1 MPPRPPAP
9 VPAGGPAST
18 TRQKSL
24 SESLLAVTT
33 AASTRA
39 EEGTL
44 LFSNIASILDEQL
57 QGEPVKALPSHLR
70 KSFYAFCQDISTVAQ
85 RHFDNHVRGSPRP
98 PLPYMCLPNPSTA
111 LFTPPPTT
119 GSLTPPTE
127 EATTPESVAGPQA
140 TRAQIPAQKHTPSY
154 ANAIASPPQIPAPQA
169 SHQLKKKAPP
179 KTPPLDNRLF
189 VRLPENHVLRAVSTY
204 SIQNDLNKALGKKL
218 VKEIQTTRTGFAL
231 CPLSPE
237 AQDSL
242 EALIPQITALFS
254 EKGPCV
260 VEKASNL
267 VSYRIAL
274 IPRSFQGFQDNQITQ
289 IRVTPEHLS
298 SALTEELGFT
308 PTQVAE
314 TRHSTENP
322 HTFSTS
328 WIARFPSNTTT
339 LPRSLLLFGARA
351 SVKLLPK
358 RVAVIQCN
366 RCLMW
371 HNERTCARLAR
382 CRLCGSTTHTENEHT
397 PCSTTAHP
405 CPPRCFHC
413 HGPHPAD
420 SPECLLRPKPNQ
432 VALTKQQKAQIR
444 QSCAAAFLRIKTASC
459 PPSASM
465 PPSVQQDASPAM
477 EIEIAAAP
485 LRPSTPPTS
494 QPATLPPTTSQ
505 GSRYSMPSPSEQLM
519 PGRRLFTSSVP
530 NE

>member
-1 MPPRPPAP
+1 VPPRPPAP
-9 VPAGGPAST
+9 APAGRPAST
-18 TRQKSL
+18 TRQISL

-39 EEGTL
+39 EEATL
-44 LFSNIASILDEQL
+44 LFSNIASMLDAQL
-57 QGEPVKALPSHLR
+57 QGEPEKAVPHHLR

-85 RHFDNHVRGSPRP
+85 HHFDSHVRGAPRP
-98 PLPYMCLPNPSTA
+98 PPPYTFPSSRSSSPI
-111 LFTPPPTT
+111 TPPSAIGSPT
-119 GSLTPPTE
+119 PTE
-127 EATTPESVAGPQA
+127 ETTAHEPVAAPEAH
-140 TRAQIPAQKHTPSY
+140 RAQAQRHTPTY
-154 ANAIASPPQIPAPQA
+154 ASVITRPTPTPRA
-169 SHQLKKKAPP
+169 SHQPTKKALP
-179 KTPPLDNRLF
+179 KTPPPDNRLF
-189 VRLPENHVLRAVSTY
+189 VRLPEDHVLRAVSTY
-204 SIQNDLNKALGKKL
+204 SIQNDLNKALEKKL

-274 IPRSFQGFQDNQITQ
+274 IPRSFQGFQDNQVTQ

-298 SALTEELGFT
+298 SALTEELGST
-308 PTQVAE
+308 PTQVVE
-314 TRHSTENP
+314 TRHSSEAL
-322 HTFSTS
+322 HTFSSS
-328 WIARFPSNTTT
+328 WIARFPSGTPT
-339 LPRSLLLFGARA
+339 LPRSPLLFGARA

-382 CRLCGSTTHTENEHT
+382 CRLCGSTTHAENEHT
-397 PCSTTAHP
+397 PCSTIAHP

-420 SPECLLRPKPNQ
+420 SLECLLRPKPNQ

-444 QSCAAAFLRIKTASC
+444 QSCSAVSLRIKTASC
-459 PPSASM
+459 PPSTSE
-465 PPSVQQDASPAM
+465 PSPVRQDTSHVM
-477 EIEIAAAP
+477 EIEIPAAP
-485 LRPSTPPTS
+485 SRPSTPLASQAPTI
-494 QPATLPPTTSQ
+494 PPPTSQ
-505 GSRYSMPSPSEQLM
+505 GSRYSTPSPSELLM
-519 PGRRLFTSSVP
+519 PGKRLFTSSVP
-530 NE
+530 K